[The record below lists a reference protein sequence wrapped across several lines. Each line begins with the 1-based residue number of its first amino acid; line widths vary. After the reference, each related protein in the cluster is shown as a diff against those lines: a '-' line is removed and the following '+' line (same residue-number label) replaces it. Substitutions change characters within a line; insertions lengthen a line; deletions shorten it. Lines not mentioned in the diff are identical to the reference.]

1 MSIKSN
7 MPKQK
12 IVKRGKKERKP
23 RINDPA
29 TYENAIKSLLEIRK
43 EKIGGLKSA
52 YDNLLATIQ
61 DALNTDERIILT
73 QHEYEKLLKRKKKN

>member
-1 MSIKSN
+1 MGIKSN

-12 IVKRGKKERKP
+12 IVKRPKKEKKLRKK
-23 RINDPA
+23 DPKM
-29 TYENAIKSLLEIRK
+29 YEDAIRGLLELRK
-43 EKIGGLKSA
+43 EKIGGLKSG

-61 DALNTDERIILT
+61 DTLNLDERIILT

>member
-1 MSIKSN
+1 MGIKSN

-12 IVKRGKKERKP
+12 IVERGKKEKKTRKK
-23 RINDPA
+23 DPKM
-29 TYENAIKSLLEIRK
+29 YEDAIRGLLELRK
-43 EKIGGLKSA
+43 EKIGGLKSG

-61 DALNTDERIILT
+61 DTLNLDERIILT